1 MDTQRTKSKIVTP
14 ESSCRIQSVVRFRKQ
29 KVFRLRLGRDILWL
43 DFCNKSTF
51 WITLVKIM
59 IVVIC

>member
-1 MDTQRTKSKIVTP
+1 MDAGRTKSKIVTP

-29 KVFRLRLGRDILWL
+29 KVLRLRLGKDILWF

-51 WITLVKIM
+51 WITLVKIV